1 MKIRTDFV
9 TNSSSSSY
17 IICFARIVDE
27 EKANKIIEKNK
38 EYIRVLDAQ
47 GVKDE
52 MYLDELGADWAG
64 AIIYSAN
71 DTLKKHPN
79 DKFIIIE
86 DWNDAEYDYDSD
98 EYFYDYCFG
107 ADGAIEEI
115 TEENG
120 FIDKEVAEGEGRN
133 G

>member
-1 MKIRTDFV
+1 MKVRRDFV

-27 EKANKIIEKNK
+27 EKANKIIEKNE

-52 MYLDELGADWAG
+52 MYCDELGADWAG

-71 DTLKKHPN
+71 HILKEHPN

-86 DWNDAEYDYDSD
+86 DWNDAEYDYTD
-98 EYFYDYCFG
+98 EEYYYNYCFA
-107 ADGAIEEI
+107 ADGAIEDI

-120 FIDKEVAEGEGRN
+120 FTDKEVAEGEGRS